1 MDIAYLIAHPEELDQ
16 ETLYDLRRLVAVYP
30 TYHAARILFLQNLFL
45 LHDPT
50 FDQEL
55 RRAALLVPDRRVL
68 FAMTQTIGAPKK
80 TTSTSVST
88 GEATASKH
96 TAEQVQTSA
105 DSKVLVPAKETS
117 AEETPMQEMQD
128 TTTPAIVRGKKNAK
142 KYAVSD
148 TTSQLLDNFLD
159 STPRPLAKKRIKAD
173 PSTDYMSYL
182 MQQEEDE
189 TANASNVEPTSG
201 TSRLDSLID
210 SFIETAEGGII
221 LPEDP
226 MMPEEDPVI
235 ETLATEPAET
245 TETATVPAE
254 TAEDTEESVTN
265 TPEISPASE
274 EEVED
279 ETDTRVVTNTTEL
292 SETLAQIYIKQH
304 RYDRAIEVLSKIN
317 SGDAANSNPYLADQM
332 RFLQKLSKLQKSNNQ
347 QIK

>member
-30 TYHAARILFLQNLFL
+30 TYHAARIIFLQNLFL

-68 FAMTQTIGAPKK
+68 FAMTQTIGMPKK
-80 TTSTSVST
+80 TAAASVSDNQCT
-88 GEATASKH
+88 TSKTAM
-96 TAEQVQTSA
+96 EQVHAPTEP
-105 DSKVLVPAKETS
+105 KVS
-117 AEETPMQEMQD
+117 GIAEASSSEESSGQEMQD
-128 TTTPAIVRGKKNAK
+128 TATATIAHGKKYAK

-182 MQQEEDE
+182 MQQEEE
-189 TANASNVEPTSG
+189 GTPNAPVTESSAG
-201 TSRLDSLID
+201 MSRLDSLID
-210 SFIETAEGGII
+210 SFIESAEGGIT

-226 MMPEEDPVI
+226 MLPEENLII
-235 ETLATEPAET
+235 ETLATEPEET
-245 TETATVPAE
+245 HIAAASAGAADDKEETAAS
-254 TAEDTEESVTN
+254 A
-265 TPEISPASE
+265 PEASPAVE
-274 EEVED
+274 EDVED
-279 ETDTRVVTNTTEL
+279 ENDTRVVTSTTEL

-317 SGDAANSNPYLADQM
+317 TDDAAKSNPYLADQM
-332 RFLQKLSKLQKSNNQ
+332 RFLQKLSKLHSGKKQ
-347 QIK
+347 

>member
-68 FAMTQTIGAPKK
+68 FAMTQTIGMPKK
-80 TTSTSVST
+80 TAAASVSDNQCT
-88 GEATASKH
+88 TSKTAM
-96 TAEQVQTSA
+96 EQVHAPTEP
-105 DSKVLVPAKETS
+105 KVS
-117 AEETPMQEMQD
+117 GIAEASSSEESSGQEMQD
-128 TTTPAIVRGKKNAK
+128 TVTATIAHGKKYAK

-182 MQQEEDE
+182 MQQEEE
-189 TANASNVEPTSG
+189 GTPNAPVTESSAG
-201 TSRLDSLID
+201 MSRLDSLID
-210 SFIETAEGGII
+210 SFIESAEGGIT

-245 TETATVPAE
+245 AE
-254 TAEDTEESVTN
+254 TE
-265 TPEISPASE
+265 
-274 EEVED
+274 
-279 ETDTRVVTNTTEL
+279 TRVVTNTTEL

-317 SGDAANSNPYLADQM
+317 TDDAAKSNPYLADQM
-332 RFLQKLSKLQKSNNQ
+332 RFLQKLSKLHSGKKQ
-347 QIK
+347 